1 VQFEAQ
7 ESGYLTEVDFGVRY
21 PMSWEVKIYDS
32 FDGSSPGQILRNISG
47 NSEQPGWASTQVDS
61 LFIHEG
67 QSFFIAIRYINGTYS
82 IPYDNRGPIS
92 GNSYYSDDGVL
103 FSNVLSSYGNANIR
117 AKIRTDEMMYS
128 NAGEVLPSE
137 FKLYSNHPN
146 PFNPVTTIQYDLP
159 SDGLVNVLVYD
170 MTGRMVKTL
179 VNGLQNSGQNYI
191 KWNGTNDNGEQV
203 SAGLYLYTIQIGE
216 YIETKKMVLL
226 K

>member
-1 VQFEAQ
+1 
-7 ESGYLTEVDFGVRY
+7 
-21 PMSWEVKIYDS
+21 
-32 FDGSSPGQILRNISG
+32 
-47 NSEQPGWASTQVDS
+47 
-61 LFIHEG
+61 
-67 QSFFIAIRYINGTYS
+67 
-82 IPYDNRGPIS
+82 
-92 GNSYYSDDGVL
+92 
-103 FSNVLSSYGNANIR
+103 
-117 AKIRTDEMMYS
+117 MMYS

-170 MTGRMVKTL
+170 MMGRMVKTL
-179 VNGLQNSGQNYI
+179 VNDLQNSGQNYI